1 MKERFLTSFFSCC
14 AEWRERENGAK
25 GRTEREKDEK
35 EKRKRQ
41 KEMTEEKNNIIE
53 AE

>member
-1 MKERFLTSFFSCC
+1 MK
-14 AEWRERENGAK
+14 RERENGEK

-41 KEMTEEKNNIIE
+41 KEMTEEKTISLKLNKQNVFL
-53 AE
+53 AMADGCL